1 MSRVLRRLL
10 FAVAFAGLFVLA
22 WTRIPAT
29 VWYRDRRPTRAGRA
43 TNRFMG
49 RFAASGLPSFG
60 MVSLEVPGWK
70 SGRPTST
77 VLVLA
82 RHEGSEYLVSML
94 GEGALWVRN
103 VRAAGGRAVLRHG
116 SPRAVRLVEVPVH
129 ERAPILRAYLEVAP
143 GGRPHI
149 PVARGAAL
157 EEFERVAADFPV
169 FRVEPLA

>member
-1 MSRVLRRLL
+1 MSRLLRRLL
-10 FAVAFAGLFVLA
+10 LTVAFAGLFVLA
-22 WTRIPAT
+22 WTRLPAT
-29 VWYRDRRPTRAGRA
+29 VWYRDRRPTRFGRA

-60 MVSLEVPGWK
+60 MVTLEVNGWK
-70 SGRPTST
+70 TGRPTST

-82 RHEGSEYLVSML
+82 RHEGHEYLVSML

-103 VRAAGGRAVLRHG
+103 VRAAAGNAVLRHG
-116 SPRAVRLVEVPVH
+116 SARTVRLVEVPAG
-129 ERAPILRAYLEVAP
+129 ERAPILRAYLAVAP

-149 PVARGAAL
+149 PVAPGAAL
-157 EEFERVAADFPV
+157 EEFERVAAEFPV